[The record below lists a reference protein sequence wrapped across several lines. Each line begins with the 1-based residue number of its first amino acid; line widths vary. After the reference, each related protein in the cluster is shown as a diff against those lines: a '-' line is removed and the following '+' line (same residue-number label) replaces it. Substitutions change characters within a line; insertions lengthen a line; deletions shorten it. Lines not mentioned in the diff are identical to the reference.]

1 MTTKN
6 LLGYGV
12 IAGPLYVVVSLCQA
26 LTRDGFDL
34 TRHQWS
40 LLSNGTCGW
49 IQITNF
55 VVTGACVVAAA
66 VGLRRALGPG
76 SRWAPRL
83 LTVYGLSLVAAGL
96 FRADPA
102 LGFPPGTPDGPAT
115 VSWHGI
121 LHFVSGAVG
130 FSCLVVAC
138 FVVARRF
145 AAQREDRSLRGPQ
158 SQASATAQREDR
170 SLRGP
175 QSQASATAQREDR
188 GWATYSRVT
197 GALFLAGFVSVAA
210 GAGAVWSNLVFVGSV
225 ILVWIWLSAV
235 SVHFYQR

>member
-40 LLSNGTCGW
+40 LLSNGTYGW

-83 LTVYGLSLVAAGL
+83 LTVYGLSLVAAGV

-130 FSCLVVAC
+130 FSCLIAAC

-145 AAQREDRSLRGPQ
+145 A
-158 SQASATAQREDR
+158 AQREDR